1 MDSIFN
7 FFTATEDED
16 LKVLDDRYQIIKNY
30 LFGWFTFD
38 ILSIFPF
45 DIILSGSGYGNLS
58 KFIRIG
64 RLYRLVRLTKLVKIL
79 YNLRQ
84 KSKFLKQ
91 MIERMKI
98 SKNTENLAIFLC
110 VFFIFT
116 HLVTC
121 IWIIIANSLA
131 SDSEGTGTWMESYM
145 GNGQLAD
152 GDLYVLSLYW
162 TIQTITT
169 VGYGDVLTQ

>member
-1 MDSIFN
+1 
-7 FFTATEDED
+7 
-16 LKVLDDRYQIIKNY
+16 
-30 LFGWFTFD
+30 
-38 ILSIFPF
+38 
-45 DIILSGSGYGNLS
+45 
-58 KFIRIG
+58 
-64 RLYRLVRLTKLVKIL
+64 
-79 YNLRQ
+79 
-84 KSKFLKQ
+84 